1 MRVRKR
7 LFVDH
12 KVQGA
17 LMLRAVEYW
26 FCCVLTVGLALLGR
40 NLITG
45 SSESFYDYLLDAC
58 HYFLTAGVVSILV
71 LPLLIYDA
79 LKLSN
84 KFTGPLFRL
93 RRELR
98 RLAAGEHVPPIRFR
112 SRDFW
117 VAMADEFNAA
127 SERMDMLATLA
138 EKGRKAPNPAHRG
151 TAAENLQT
159 GTLSSGKR
167 GGEETTP
174 RSTSS
179 SALADLELPEQLFDL
194 PRNKR

>member
-1 MRVRKR
+1 V
-7 LFVDH
+7 V
-12 KVQGA
+12 
-17 LMLRAVEYW
+17 
-26 FCCVLTVGLALLGR
+26 
-40 NLITG
+40 
-45 SSESFYDYLLDAC
+45 AC
-58 HYFLTAGVVSILV
+58 QYFLTAGVVSILV

-127 SERMDMLATLA
+127 SQRMDMLATLA
-138 EKGRKAPNPAHRG
+138 EKGRKAPNAAPRG
-151 TAAENLQT
+151 SAAENLQT
-159 GTLSSGKR
+159 GTLSLGKR
-167 GGEETTP
+167 SGEETTL